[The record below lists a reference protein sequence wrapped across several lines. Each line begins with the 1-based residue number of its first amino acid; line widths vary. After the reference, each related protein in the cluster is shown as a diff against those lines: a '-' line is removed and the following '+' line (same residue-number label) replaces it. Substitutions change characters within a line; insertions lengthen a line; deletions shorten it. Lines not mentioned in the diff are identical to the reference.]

1 MPENTPAR
9 RPLRRRSRAV
19 AALAAAT
26 AILGG
31 SLALAPAAVA
41 AEAPPTI
48 GAVTL
53 TAPAAA
59 DEGDTVEVVIAVDA
73 SADVFAYELAV
84 TYDPALLA
92 LVDGESTFPTGGFD
106 AVADDAGTA
115 TFTHTRLGTSPG
127 LSGAQELVT
136 FSFTALGGGTAEIAV
151 SDATFLSA
159 SGTAIGLP
167 EGAVVSATTALT
179 AAPEPPS
186 PSPTPT
192 SSATTS
198 PVPPTGDATPAPDTA
213 GPPLAVTGQDAAF
226 WIVLGVL
233 AAGVI
238 AVGVVIVLRR
248 RAVTR

>member
-136 FSFTALGGGTAEIAV
+136 FSFTALGGATAEIAV

-186 PSPTPT
+186 PSPCVT
-192 SSATTS
+192 SIS
-198 PVPPTGDATPAPDTA
+198 GTPAASSPHA
-213 GPPLAVTGQDAAF
+213 MAR
-226 WIVLGVL
+226 ICSS
-233 AAGVI
+233 VI
-238 AVGVVIVLRR
+238 WWRFGCMPSRNVMSWTVIFLPCRLVIVGSFMRPR
-248 RAVTR
+248 VRA